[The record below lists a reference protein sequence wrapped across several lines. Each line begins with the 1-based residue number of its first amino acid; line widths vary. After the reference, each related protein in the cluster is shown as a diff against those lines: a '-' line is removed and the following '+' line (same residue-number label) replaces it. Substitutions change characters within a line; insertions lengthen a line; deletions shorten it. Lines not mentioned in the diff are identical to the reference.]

1 MKRTTVIAAVFSFL
15 GLGLGGLA
23 GASMVFG
30 WPIPGHGKTVATPS
44 HPKFSEVQWPYPTDE
59 WGKGKAFHCTAAD
72 CGVEVNLYVRA
83 KIGFCNCKTGVSDDT
98 ELDRLSDFRLMGEKL
113 SGLGPG
119 RQINVA
125 WMKGRSRA
133 FAIADPYR
141 TGNSALAV
149 AFNDRCD
156 AIVATTLVAHDRP
169 DTIEPSVIEFLNSE
183 VIVHWAEV
191 TLGL

>member
-1 MKRTTVIAAVFSFL
+1 MKRITVMAVIVGF
-15 GLGLGGLA
+15 GLGGLA
-23 GASMVFG
+23 GVAMFFDG
-30 WPIPGHGKTVATPS
+30 PMPGRDVAVATPN
-44 HPKFSEVQWPYPTDE
+44 HPRFSEVQWPYPADE
-59 WGKGKAFHCTAAD
+59 WGQGKAFRCEAAD

-83 KIGFCNCKTGVSDDT
+83 KIGFCNCTTGVSDDT

-113 SGLGPG
+113 SALGPG
-119 RQINVA
+119 RQISVA

-133 FAIADPYR
+133 FAIADRYR
-141 TGNSALAV
+141 ARNSALAV

-156 AIVATTLVAHDRP
+156 AIVATTVVAHDRP
-169 DTIEPSVIEFLNSE
+169 EAIEPSVIAFLNSE

>member
-1 MKRTTVIAAVFSFL
+1 
-15 GLGLGGLA
+15 
-23 GASMVFG
+23 
-30 WPIPGHGKTVATPS
+30 
-44 HPKFSEVQWPYPTDE
+44 
-59 WGKGKAFHCTAAD
+59 
-72 CGVEVNLYVRA
+72 
-83 KIGFCNCKTGVSDDT
+83 
-98 ELDRLSDFRLMGEKL
+98 MGEKL

-141 TGNSALAV
+141 ARQSALAI

-169 DTIEPSVIEFLNSE
+169 EAIEPSVIEFLNSE
-183 VIVHWAEV
+183 VVVHWAEV

>member
-1 MKRTTVIAAVFSFL
+1 MKRVAVIAGVIGF
-15 GLGLGGLA
+15 GLGALA
-23 GASMVFG
+23 GASVFFA
-30 WPIPGHGKTVATPS
+30 WPVPGHDSAVATPS
-44 HPKFSEVQWPYPTDE
+44 HPRFSEVQWPYPSDE
-59 WGKGKAFHCTAAD
+59 WGTGKAFRCEAAD
-72 CGVEVNLYVRA
+72 CGVEVNLYIRA

-113 SGLGPG
+113 AVLGPG

-133 FAIADPYR
+133 YAITDPYR

-156 AIVATTLVAHDRP
+156 AIVATTVIAHDRP
-169 DTIEPSVIEFLNSE
+169 EAIEPSVIEFLNSE
-183 VIVHWAEV
+183 VVVHWAEV

>member
-1 MKRTTVIAAVFSFL
+1 MKRTTVIAAL
-15 GLGLGGLA
+15 IGLGLGGLA
-23 GASMVFG
+23 GASLFFG
-30 WPIPGHGKTVATPS
+30 WPMPGRGNTVAIPS

-83 KIGFCNCKTGVSDDT
+83 KIGFCNCQTGVSDDT

-113 SGLGPG
+113 SALGPG
-119 RQINVA
+119 REIKVA

-133 FAIADPYR
+133 FAIAEPYR
-141 TGNSALAV
+141 AQNSALAV

-156 AIVATTLVAHDRP
+156 AIVATTLVTHDRP
-169 DTIEPSVIEFLNSE
+169 EAIEPSVIEFLNSE
-183 VIVHWAEV
+183 VVVHWAEV